1 MLRIMAQL
9 QQGDIPE
16 ATADLDAASHIA
28 TELRQPDRL
37 WEVSAAR
44 AMLVLAAGRL
54 GEAEELVEDAFT
66 HGERAHPVAA
76 IPVHRLQRYTLSE
89 FRCGLDE
96 HEPAIRDLVAEHP
109 SRVVFRCVL
118 AHLYGR
124 TGRTTDADRIL
135 ADLAP
140 DDFSA
145 VPFEQEWLLAMSV
158 LAETAALLGDGDRAA
173 VLYRLLTPY
182 AACNAMDFPEG
193 MRGSVSRHL
202 GLLASTMSRRDDAAR
217 HFEDALAMNRRMGLR
232 PWLAYTQADY
242 ARMLLT
248 RDGPGDRA
256 RAGELR
262 AAATGTYREL
272 AMNA

>member
-1 MLRIMAQL
+1 
-9 QQGDIPE
+9 
-16 ATADLDAASHIA
+16 
-28 TELRQPDRL
+28 
-37 WEVSAAR
+37 
-44 AMLVLAAGRL
+44 MLVLAAGRL
-54 GEAEELVEDAFT
+54 SEAEELIEDAFT

-89 FRCGLDE
+89 FRGGLDE
-96 HEPAIRDLVAEHP
+96 HEPAIRGLVAEHP

-118 AHLYGR
+118 AHLYGLA
-124 TGRTTDADRIL
+124 GRAIDADRVL

-145 VPFEQEWLLAMSV
+145 VPFEQEWLLGMSV
-158 LAETAALLGDGDRAA
+158 LAETAALLGDGDRAP

-202 GLLASTMSRRDDAAR
+202 GLLAATMSRLDDAAR
-217 HFEDALAMNRRMGLR
+217 HFEEALAMNRRMGLR

-248 RDGPGDRA
+248 RDHPGDRT

-262 AAATGTYREL
+262 AAAAGTYREL
-272 AMNA
+272 GMNA